1 MILGYLYSKKMN
13 KTKLSVSLYLYHIS
27 LVKFPRTIVYILICI
42 SITILTLCALFS
54 NGELLT
60 NNIVGHIDVDG
71 FYTIDLLMARQYKSV
86 TIHDLTGTT

>member
-60 NNIVGHIDVDG
+60 NNIVGHID
-71 FYTIDLLMARQYKSV
+71 F
-86 TIHDLTGTT
+86 